1 MQSNDN
7 ARTLQFPSTQNAMHN
22 NIASGSP
29 VINKNHG
36 ITIILIPMKKSNAQ
50 YIEHYQQEKFSISQF
65 EKNYIVL
72 E

>member
-22 NIASGSP
+22 NIVSGSP

-50 YIEHYQQEKFSISQF
+50 YIEHYQ
-65 EKNYIVL
+65 
-72 E
+72 